1 MSKPNLPARRAGAIT
16 DEGREQVLKLVE
28 AAAQEHLKQIDD
40 RRTWIAEPERLLAR
54 FEGAL
59 PEAGTGA
66 ERAIRQL
73 IDDGLPVATNSIGPR
88 FFHFVVG
95 GVTPAALA
103 ADWFTSLVDQMAY
116 AWAGSPLASRLE
128 QISIRWLLDL
138 FGLPARWGGVLTT
151 GATTGNMVCL
161 AGARQ
166 WWGEQEGIDIGE
178 EGLVRQPPVLAGGYL
193 HPSAYKALAILGV
206 GRARIQKLTANDT
219 GATDLPALERALQA
233 LGGKPS
239 IVIATAGDPNA
250 GGFDPIEPMAELARR
265 YNAWLHID
273 GAFGMFAACAPDLA
287 HLVRGADG
295 ARSVSVD
302 LHKWMNVPYDSGA
315 AFIHDLRYLA
325 RAFHHQA
332 DYLPDADDPH
342 PNFGFL
348 VPEMSRRARAFPV
361 WATLQAYGRQGIR
374 ALVEGTVALAA
385 RLAAQ
390 AEAAPDLELLAPHQL
405 NAVCFRYHP
414 PGLDDAARLD
424 ELNTRIHERVIE
436 DGRVYFGATR
446 YAGRV
451 AFRPTLVNWRTREE
465 DVDLLVSVI
474 REIGGR
480 LHAEGL

>member
-1 MSKPNLPARRAGAIT
+1 MIT

-40 RRTWIAEPERLLAR
+40 RRVWAADPEGLLAR

-103 ADWFTSLVDQMAY
+103 ADWFTSLVDQMSY

-128 QISIRWLLDL
+128 QISIRWLIDL

-178 EGLVRQPPVLAGGYL
+178 EGLLRQPPVLAGGYL

-206 GRARIQKLTANDT
+206 GRARIEARGQRY
-219 GATDLPALERALQA
+219 GAPRTCPPSSEPCRRSAAS
-233 LGGKPS
+233 PS

-287 HLVRGADG
+287 HLVRGAGG

-361 WATLQAYGRQGIR
+361 LGDLAGVRPAGHPRARRGHGGPGR
-374 ALVEGTVALAA
+374 AA
-385 RLAAQ
+385 RGAGGGGAGSR
-390 AEAAPDLELLAPHQL
+390 APRAAPAQRRVLPLSPAGARRRDPARRAEHAHPRAGDRGRPRVLRRHALRGPRGVSGRPWSTGAP
-405 NAVCFRYHP
+405 
-414 PGLDDAARLD
+414 AR
-424 ELNTRIHERVIE
+424 
-436 DGRVYFGATR
+436 
-446 YAGRV
+446 
-451 AFRPTLVNWRTREE
+451 RTSISR
-465 DVDLLVSVI
+465 S
-474 REIGGR
+474 R
-480 LHAEGL
+480 